1 MRKGQRASSSSGSEE
16 DEEPRSTDSKRQLSP
31 RGCSSGDES
40 SSDSDVEVECVMK
53 RSQRFSGSFSFGEDN
68 KSRSRNE
75 DTEEVSPKDSNGVH
89 VPELTGAGV
98 EAECDRLE
106 KRNTFCNTDQPPR
119 SGLFRPQELWLAMTR
134 CLSLRWPPCLSIFR
148 QSNGKL
154 AYQADLDQLEDTQT
168 SVSSSSTNESYS
180 SKSTSNDRDVILVK
194 HEEEEVKSRG
204 VKSGPPRFRGVSR
217 SSPRMPRARQPQD
230 SLFASMILER
240 ETFLRIELVDS
251 GDDREDLRYRA
262 EWKLSERTKELAEG
276 VWLSRSQKLMD

>member
-180 SKSTSNDRDVILVK
+180 STSTSNDRDVILVK
-194 HEEEEVKSRG
+194 HEEEEVKS
-204 VKSGPPRFRGVSR
+204 KGVSR

>member
-1 MRKGQRASSSSGSEE
+1 
-16 DEEPRSTDSKRQLSP
+16 
-31 RGCSSGDES
+31 
-40 SSDSDVEVECVMK
+40 MK

-68 KSRSRNE
+68 NLQSRNE

-89 VPELTGAGV
+89 VPELTGACV
-98 EAECDRLE
+98 EEKCNRLE
-106 KRNTFCNTDQPPR
+106 KHNTFCNTDQPPR

-154 AYQADLDQLEDTQT
+154 AYQADLEQLEDTQT
-168 SVSSSSTNESYS
+168 SVSSSLTNESS
-180 SKSTSNDRDVILVK
+180 SSTSTSNDRDVIPVK
-194 HEEEEVKSRG
+194 HEEEEVKSRE
-204 VKSGPPRFRGVSR
+204 VKSGPSRFRGVSR

-276 VWLSRSQKLMD
+276 VWLSRSQKLMDWPIQLEVWLPLMG